1 MGVAMFTVEESIDI
15 GCAADDVFAYVSD
28 QTNAPRWQL
37 GFFRL
42 HWPLRTR
49 DACTADV
56 RL

>member
-1 MGVAMFTVEESIDI
+1 VHGDPDLVVD
-15 GCAADDVFAYVSD
+15 G
-28 QTNAPRWQL
+28 L
-37 GFFRL
+37 GYFRL